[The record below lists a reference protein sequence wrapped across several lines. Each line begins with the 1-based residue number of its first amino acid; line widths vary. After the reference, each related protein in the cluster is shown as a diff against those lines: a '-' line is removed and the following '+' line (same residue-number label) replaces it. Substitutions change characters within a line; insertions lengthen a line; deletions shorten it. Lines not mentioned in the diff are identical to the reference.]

1 MVKALNE
8 DRAIEFIYTDE
19 DKITTRGKRFDPF
32 FKPNWNET
40 LLLGHNYIT
49 HFVVVK
55 NDLVLREVGGLRKEY
70 NGSQD
75 YDFVLRATQKAKIHH
90 IAKILYHWRTVGNFY
105 GT

>member
-1 MVKALNE
+1 MS
-8 DRAIEFIYTDE
+8 
-19 DKITTRGKRFDPF
+19 GKRFDPF

-55 NDLVLREVGGLRKEY
+55 RSIVETVGGLRTEF

-75 YDFVLRATQKAKIHH
+75 YDFVLRATEAAKKSI
-90 IAKILYHWRTVGNFY
+90 IFQIFFIIGAPSKPL
-105 GT
+105 